1 MESPTAEIFTDDLNS
16 CPEQRKPIAV
26 RAAYCFADNC
36 YRALFPCPSPWV
48 VTEAVRYCATVSAGS
63 ATNYPT
69 QAIAAC
75 GTGKER
81 YISAC
86 SCPATNCPIGST
98 FQATTQQDT
107 SEGVAQATTQVIAQ
121 DTAKITA
128 QPAVTSIIEDKN
140 TPQSGPNPTI
150 ILPQV
155 SSTAAGDGAAP
166 THVLD
171 DGADGLD
178 AKPSGE
184 SKNSSTRSQT
194 VNEEESVVKSQPS
207 SLSSHF
213 SPSQPFPTPLGQSS
227 TPLSLPAVLLPGVT
241 SNTGSTVSP
250 GVPPTTTTS
259 PSGSTSST
267 TPTNGHEGLSI
278 GTVAAIAVGS
288 TLAALLL
295 LGAAA
300 YCCLK
305 RRIVRRGA
313 RLRTPTLSQESVL
326 NKGFDVSSE
335 WKPPVELPHRSTT
348 LRRVELEES
357 LASRAQLDD
366 DISSFQ
372 ATPSSLASDTSLA
385 LRNAAET
392 MDTPPRPS
400 PAELFVMPAEL
411 PSMYKT

>member
-1 MESPTAEIFTDDLNS
+1 MESPTVEIFTDELNS
-16 CPEQRKPIAV
+16 CPEQRKPIAM

-48 VTEAVRYCATVSAGS
+48 VAEAVRYCATVSAGS

-81 YISAC
+81 YVSAC
-86 SCPATNCPIGST
+86 SCPAINCPVGST
-98 FQATTQQDT
+98 LQATTQQDT
-107 SEGVAQATTQVIAQ
+107 SQGVAQATTQVIAQ
-121 DTAKITA
+121 DTAKITT

-140 TPQSGPNPTI
+140 TPQSGPNPII

-155 SSTAAGDGAAP
+155 SSTVTGDGAAP
-166 THVLD
+166 THSLD
-171 DGADGLD
+171 DGAGGLD
-178 AKPSGE
+178 AKSSGE
-184 SKNSSTRSQT
+184 SNSSTHSQT
-194 VNEEESVVKSQPS
+194 ANEGKSVVGSQPS
-207 SLSSHF
+207 SLSSQF
-213 SPSQPFPTPLGQSS
+213 SPSQPIPTPLGQSS
-227 TPLSLPAVLLPGVT
+227 TPLSLPAVLLPGEI
-241 SNTGSTVSP
+241 SNTGSTVSS
-250 GVPPTTTTS
+250 GIPPTTTAS
-259 PSGSTSST
+259 PPGSTDPT

-326 NKGFDVSSE
+326 NQGFDVSSG

-348 LRRVELEES
+348 PRRVELEES
-357 LASRAQLDD
+357 LASLAQLDD
-366 DISSFQ
+366 DVSSFQ
-372 ATPSSLASDTSLA
+372 ATPSSPSSDTSLA

-392 MDTPPRPS
+392 MGTPPRPS
-400 PAELFVMPAEL
+400 SAELFVMPAEL
-411 PSMYKT
+411 PSVYKT